1 MYDDFVRQGLIGLGS
16 QMDSGRC
23 NIITRAVGAN
33 ETLQLSRGEC
43 EAQNGDLF
51 LICSDGLDK
60 ELTREEI
67 ERVFIETPKDEIAKV
82 LIEQAESRGARDN
95 VTVMIIEASSIESG

>member
-1 MYDDFVRQGLIGLGS
+1 MIGPGS
-16 QMDSGRC
+16 PADSGRC

-43 EAQNGDLF
+43 EAQNGDLY
-51 LICSDGLDK
+51 LLCSDGLDK

-67 ERVFIETPKDEIAKV
+67 ESVFIENPKEEIARV
-82 LIEQAESRGARDN
+82 LVEQAESRGARDN
-95 VTVMIIEASSIESG
+95 VTVVIIEASCTEQLSR